1 MHMYLPIGRC
11 RGRELIEFAPFRR
24 PHAAKE
30 TPMSK
35 KSEKL
40 LQQAQAAANT
50 GNRAQAQRCYEKIL
64 EKEPQHLDAR
74 YFLGTLLAEQGRYPQ
89 ARQHLEIAARLA
101 PDSPYILNNLG
112 NIHLLCGEDAAAEQ
126 AFRKAL
132 RVAPE
137 MPEAQTNLGNL
148 LVRKGALEEAIGL
161 AQQVVAARPEQIA
174 AHVMLANALKDQGRI
189 DEAIPHFRR
198 AAELAPGNAVARSN
212 LLMALNYSAALSPAE
227 IRTTH
232 EEWASRFPPAQPRP
246 ARARAGRLRVG
257 YLSPDLGRHPVGYLM
272 EPVLAAH
279 DREAFEICVYSDN
292 RSPDDMTARLRAGV
306 DCWRDVGG
314 LGNDDLASV
323 LATEGLDVLVELAG
337 HGAGN
342 RLAMLGRRFAPVQV
356 SYLGYPATTGLKS
369 IDYVIT
375 DRALD
380 PSDSDQAFYAE
391 KLWWLPRPCFAFRP
405 DAEFPAVAPLPAA
418 TAGSLTFGSFNALAK
433 ISPAVI
439 DLWAAVMR
447 ALPDARLLMQAR
459 ALSDPGS
466 RLRLAEAFRERGVA
480 PDRIEMAG
488 FTSLPQHLEL
498 FSRTDVCLDTFP
510 WNGHMTTLDSL
521 WMGVPVLTLAGDRR
535 AARMGAA
542 IMGELGLTDFIAATP
557 EEFVARAVALAGDPI
572 VLGDLRTSLRDRLGR
587 SRLADGAGLARALEA
602 AFAAM
607 HQAALQPAP

>member
-1 MHMYLPIGRC
+1 
-11 RGRELIEFAPFRR
+11 
-24 PHAAKE
+24 
-30 TPMSK
+30 MSK
-35 KSEKL
+35 KAEKL
-40 LQQAQAAANT
+40 IQQAQAAASA
-50 GNRAQAQRCYEKIL
+50 GHRAQAQRCYEKIL
-64 EKEPQHLDAR
+64 EKEPRHLDAR
-74 YFLGTLLAEQGRYPQ
+74 YFLGTLLAEQGLYPQ

-126 AFRKAL
+126 VFRKAL
-132 RVAPE
+132 RVAPD

-161 AQQVVAARPEQIA
+161 AQKVVAARPEQVA

-198 AAELAPGNAVARSN
+198 AAELSPGNAVARSN
-212 LLMALNYSAALSPAE
+212 LLMALNYSAASSPAD
-227 IRTTH
+227 IRRAH
-232 EEWASRFPPAQPRP
+232 DEWASRFPPAQPRP
-246 ARARAGRLRVG
+246 AQARTGRLRIG

-292 RSPDDMTARLRAGV
+292 RAPDEMTARLRAHV
-306 DCWRDVGG
+306 DSWRDVGA

-323 LATEGLDVLVELAG
+323 LATERLDVLVELAG

-342 RLAMLGRRFAPVQV
+342 RLAMLGRRLAPVQA
-356 SYLGYPATTGLKS
+356 SYLGYPATTGLRS
-369 IDYVIT
+369 VDYVIT

-380 PSDSDQAFYAE
+380 PSDADQAFYAE
-391 KLWWLPRPCFAFRP
+391 RLWWLPRPCFAFRP
-405 DAEFPAVAPLPAA
+405 DEEFPAVGTLPAA
-418 TAGSLTFGSFNALAK
+418 TSGTLTFGSFNALAK
-433 ISPAVI
+433 VSPAVI
-439 DLWAAVMR
+439 DLWAATMR

-466 RLRLAEAFRERGVA
+466 RLRVAEAFRERGVA
-480 PDRIEMAG
+480 PERIEMAG
-488 FTSLPQHLEL
+488 FTSLPEHLEL
-498 FSRTDVCLDTFP
+498 FNRTDVCLDTFP

-535 AARMGAA
+535 ASRMGAA
-542 IMGELGLTDFIAATP
+542 IMGELGLTDFVAATP
-557 EEFVARAVALAGDPI
+557 DEFVARAMALAGDLPG
-572 VLGDLRTSLRDRLGR
+572 LGDLRASLRERLGR
-587 SRLADGAGLARALEA
+587 SSLADGAGLARALEA

-607 HQAALQPAP
+607 HRAALQPAP